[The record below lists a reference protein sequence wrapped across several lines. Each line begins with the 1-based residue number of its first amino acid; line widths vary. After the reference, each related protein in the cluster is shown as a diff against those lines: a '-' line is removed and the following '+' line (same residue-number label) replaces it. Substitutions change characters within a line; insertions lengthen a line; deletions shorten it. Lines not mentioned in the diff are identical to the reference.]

1 MTPRR
6 LLRGAALP
14 ASLAVLT
21 LLGACGGPTAAA
33 PRQTAPASQLMPQ
46 QGPRELPAPDAD
58 LGTVA
63 PGRSAV
69 ATLSGSASVAFDA
82 QGETALVAALDCS
95 ACSGPVEVT
104 SPDAGSTWGTAAA
117 PLTGQFLV
125 DLSNAVVPDR
135 VQVSAEGDWT
145 LTLSSPD
152 DLPESGGP
160 QSGTG
165 PVVLRMADE
174 GNHVRVEATS
184 AGTGDDIRGRLV
196 SAVGDDP
203 MSLAVGADS
212 ELDQV
217 YPVPMPGL
225 VALDT
230 DGSWTVTV
238 TP

>member
-1 MTPRR
+1 MLA
-6 LLRGAALP
+6 LLA
-14 ASLAVLT
+14 
-21 LLGACGGPTAAA
+21 ACGGPTAAA
-33 PRQTAPASQLMPQ
+33 PQQGEPFSPLMPS
-46 QGPRELPAPDAD
+46 QGRGDLPAPDAD

-63 PGRSAV
+63 PGRSAT
-69 ATLSGSASVAFDA
+69 ATLSGTASVGFEAP
-82 QGETALVAALDCS
+82 GETALVAALDCS
-95 ACSGPVEVT
+95 ACTGPVEVT
-104 SPDAGSTWGTAAA
+104 SPGAGTTWGTAAA

-135 VQVSAEGDWT
+135 VQVSADGDWT
-145 LTLSSPD
+145 LTLSSPE

-174 GNHVRVEATS
+174 GKHVRVEATS
-184 AGTGDDIRGRLV
+184 AGTGDDIHGRLV

-203 MSLAVGADS
+203 MSLAVGADA